1 MGAPLEAPI
10 AASPQPRVTVSLV
23 TWNSAG
29 YLPSCLAGL
38 AGQTYDNV
46 DLVVVDNASQDDSL
60 ALVRRLSPRARVIE
74 NRHNEG
80 HCRGQNQAIDTSH
93 GQYFLPLNPDVTL
106 DPEYIAA
113 LVASLETRPEY
124 GSAIG
129 KMWLLDGASDR
140 VLDGTG
146 LFVDRR
152 RHQYLRG
159 HGQVDRGQYDE
170 PGEVFGADGAAPL
183 LRRTMLEDCRLFD
196 QVFDEA
202 FFAYMEDVDLAW
214 RARLFGWKAW
224 YEPAAMAV
232 HDRSFRPGMRQKMPA
247 NLRRMAVKNRYLT
260 LLKNEGG
267 AAWRRDW
274 WRILSYDLRIL
285 GYLLLFELS
294 SLGSIADLRRQ
305 SRQAIRW
312 REKIRPRIR
321 VSREDCLAWF
331 R

>member
-1 MGAPLEAPI
+1 MGSAILTTGQPL
-10 AASPQPRVTVSLV
+10 VTIGLV
-23 TWNSAG
+23 TWNSASD
-29 YLPSCLAGL
+29 LPSCLA
-38 AGQTYDNV
+38 AIAHQTHAN
-46 DLVVVDNASQDDSL
+46 LETIVVDNGSADGSVEV
-60 ALVRRLSPRARVIE
+60 VRRLAAGALIVE
-74 NRHNEG
+74 NHENLG
-80 HCRGQNQAIDTSH
+80 HCRGQNQAIDASH

-224 YEPAAMAV
+224 YDPAATSV
-232 HDRSFRPGMRQKMPA
+232 HDRSFRPGMRRKVPA
-247 NLRRMAVKNRYLT
+247 DLRRMAVKNRYLT

-285 GYLLLFELS
+285 GYLLLFEQS
-294 SLGSIADLRRQ
+294 SMGSIADLRRQ

-331 R
+331 L